1 MCKMK
6 ENHDNKYTK
15 QKLTFGELRRVVAVT
30 RTIPR
35 VLSYTGGFHSASTAY
50 VKKKPI

>member
-1 MCKMK
+1 MK